1 MSISTRFARSVS
13 ARSDN
18 NVTLLIPRCPHIY
31 PMSVVRAE
39 AGLKIRTDRGC
50 LARSNELSPP
60 REPALAPEDRIKSLS
75 GPNQKDS
82 RGRRV
87 AGGRKRKRAQGRR
100 KDREKE
106 IGKGKQEEELG
117 GRKRER
123 EKRRERFREY
133 YFVMCVVS
141 DNTYHIY
148 NMHTTLA
155 NLSLD

>member
-1 MSISTRFARSVS
+1 
-13 ARSDN
+13 
-18 NVTLLIPRCPHIY
+18 
-31 PMSVVRAE
+31 MSVVRAE

-82 RGRRV
+82 RGTCS
-87 AGGRKRKRAQGRR
+87 GGKKEKTSTREEERQRER
-100 KDREKE
+100 DRE
-106 IGKGKQEEELG
+106 GKTGGGTG

-148 NMHTTLA
+148 NIHTTLA
-155 NLSLD
+155 NVSLD

>member
-1 MSISTRFARSVS
+1 MSAYL
-13 ARSDN
+13 SD
-18 NVTLLIPRCPHIY
+18 VAK
-31 PMSVVRAE
+31 SVVRAE

-75 GPNQKDS
+75 GPNRKI
-82 RGRRV
+82 REGRV

-117 GRKRER
+117 GERER

-148 NMHTTLA
+148 NIHTTLA
-155 NLSLD
+155 NVSLD